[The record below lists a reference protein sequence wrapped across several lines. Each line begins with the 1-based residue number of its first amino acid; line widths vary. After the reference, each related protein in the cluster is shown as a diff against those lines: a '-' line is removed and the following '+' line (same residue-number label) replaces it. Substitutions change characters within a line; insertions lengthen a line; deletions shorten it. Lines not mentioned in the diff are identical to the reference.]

1 MNTAK
6 PGNET
11 GLRAADEG
19 ATPPADTGHRKP
31 ADGARAAWHRR
42 ARRAL
47 GYSIQLRLVL
57 VFLLLAMGVTF
68 VFVSGAQKAFSVGW
82 REAAR
87 PLLSDYVSHLADDIA
102 PPGQPPSIERASALV
117 SRLPIT
123 VRIEGPQVNWKS
135 HPEQPPAERHDRFG
149 PGRASLD
156 GQGSR
161 ERSTIRDG
169 GGLHDGT
176 ESWSRLLS
184 RDTADGHRIEFGLD
198 ALALERRPRLV
209 GYVLT
214 GLLLLTLAAF
224 LFVRRL
230 LRPLAD
236 IRAGAQRFG
245 AGEFEQPIPVRHA
258 HKPDEL
264 GQLAATINAMGR
276 DIHQML
282 EAKRALLLAIS
293 HELRSP
299 LTRARLNAELLPE
312 SSEVR
317 TQREALLRD
326 LQEMAGLI
334 TDLLESERLATRH
347 AALQREPVQIEA
359 LAREVIA
366 ELQTR
371 HPVAGTITLQ
381 VAHDLPM
388 LSLDA
393 ARVRLLLRNLL
404 DNALRHGAGAP
415 QPPQV
420 QLSAADGPGQGVQIE
435 VRDYGPGVSD
445 EQLARLAEA
454 FYRPDKARSRHAG
467 GVGLGLYLCRLVAQA
482 HGGSFTVRNARPG
495 LAVRVI
501 LPGQAA

>member
-1 MNTAK
+1 MSTV
-6 PGNET
+6 E
-11 GLRAADEG
+11 
-19 ATPPADTGHRKP
+19 PAG
-31 ADGARAAWHRR
+31 GARAPWHRR

-57 VFLLLAMGVTF
+57 VFLLLAMGVSF

-117 SRLPIT
+117 ARLPIT
-123 VRIEGPQVNWKS
+123 VRIQGPQINWNS
-135 HPEQPPAERHDRFG
+135 HPGQSPAEWPRDRFG
-149 PGRASLD
+149 SGRGGND
-156 GQGSR
+156 EHGG
-161 ERSTIRDG
+161 RDG
-169 GGLHDGT
+169 AGQ
-176 ESWSRLLS
+176 WARLLS

-198 ALALERRPRLV
+198 ALALERRPHLV

-264 GQLAATINAMGR
+264 GQLAATINAMGH
-276 DIHQML
+276 DINQML

-312 SSEVR
+312 SDDVR

-347 AALQREPVQIEA
+347 AALQREPVQIDA
-359 LAREVIA
+359 LAREVMA
-366 ELQTR
+366 ELQPR
-371 HPVAGTITLQ
+371 HQAAGTITLQ
-381 VAHDLPM
+381 AADDLPM

-415 QPPQV
+415 QPPE
-420 QLSAADGPGQGVQIE
+420 LHLRPADGPGQGVQIE
-435 VRDYGPGVSD
+435 VRDYGPGVPD

-454 FYRPDKARSRHAG
+454 FYRPDSARSRHAG

-482 HGGSFTVRNARPG
+482 HGGRFEVRNARPG
-495 LAVRVI
+495 LAVRVV
-501 LPGQAA
+501 LPCMEGSC